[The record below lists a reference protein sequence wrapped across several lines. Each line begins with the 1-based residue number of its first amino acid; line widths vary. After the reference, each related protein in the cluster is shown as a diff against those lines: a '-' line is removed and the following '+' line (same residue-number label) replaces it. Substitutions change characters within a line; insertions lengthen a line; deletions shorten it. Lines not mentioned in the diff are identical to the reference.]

1 LWDFVIR
8 PARKRGTVRGTQKRG
23 TDEPD
28 VELRHLRYFVA
39 VAEELNFS
47 RAAGRMYL
55 SQPALSQQIRKLERE
70 LGVPLFY
77 RTKNHVELTEAGRVL
92 LEGARRVLMLVEQ
105 TAREAREVGGAEVRH
120 LKVGFPEYAN
130 QTSVADALQTFRRRY
145 PYVELEEHETFT
157 LQKTLLQID
166 KLHKGT
172 LDIGFMLKPEEDSL
186 VEIEHVLN
194 IELVAALPEGHSLTG
209 REAVSMGDLSDER
222 LILFSRSFHPRCYDY
237 VVGCCRE
244 AGFEPK
250 VVQRKE
256 PQLYSGATTYRM
268 VASGIGVGIVARP
281 VVSGYRQYDVIF
293 KPLRD
298 PAPSLD
304 LVAAWRRD
312 DPSSNL
318 QAFLDIVRELAPAAA
333 GDTTAPGG
341 WSALGA

>member
-1 LWDFVIR
+1 M
-8 PARKRGTVRGTQKRG
+8 
-23 TDEPD
+23 
-28 VELRHLRYFVA
+28 ELRHLRYFVA

-70 LGVPLFY
+70 LGVSLFS
-77 RTKNHVELTEAGRVL
+77 RTKTNVELTEAGRTL
-92 LEGARRVLMLVEQ
+92 LEGTRKILMLVEQ
-105 TAREAREVGGAEVRH
+105 TAREAREVGGAEAHH

-130 QTSVADALQTFRRRY
+130 HTPVADALQAFRRRY

-157 LQKTLLQID
+157 LQETLQQVE
-166 KLHKGT
+166 KLRKGT
-172 LDIGFMLKPEEDSL
+172 LDVGFMLRPEEDEFL
-186 VEIEHVLN
+186 QTERVLN
-194 IELVAALPEGHSLTG
+194 IELVAALPKDHPLAG
-209 REAVSMGDLSDER
+209 REEIALSELADER

-237 VVGCCRE
+237 VVGCCRG

-268 VASGIGVGIVARP
+268 VAAGIGVGIVARP

-293 KPLRD
+293 KPLRN

-304 LVAAWRRD
+304 LVAAWRRE

-318 QAFLDIVRELAPAAA
+318 QAFLETVREVAPTEPASVTNA
-333 GDTTAPGG
+333 TPSPGV
-341 WSALGA
+341 

>member
-1 LWDFVIR
+1 M
-8 PARKRGTVRGTQKRG
+8 
-23 TDEPD
+23 
-28 VELRHLRYFVA
+28 ELRHLRYFVA

-70 LGVPLFY
+70 LGVALFH
-77 RTKNHVELTEAGRVL
+77 RTKNHVALTEAGLVL
-92 LEGARRVLMLVEQ
+92 LEGARRVLVLVEQ
-105 TAREAREVGGAEVRH
+105 TAREAREVGGAEARH
-120 LKVGFPEYAN
+120 LRVGFPEYAN
-130 QTSVADALQTFRRRY
+130 HTPVADALQAFRRRY

-157 LQKTLLQID
+157 LQETLQQID
-166 KLHKGT
+166 KLHRGT
-172 LDIGFMLKPEEDSL
+172 LDVGFMLRPEEDEV
-186 VEIEHVLN
+186 VEVEHVLD
-194 IELVAALPEGHSLTG
+194 IELVATLPAGHPLAG
-209 REAVSMGDLSDER
+209 RDEVRLEELSDER

-268 VASGIGVGIVARP
+268 VASGLGVGIVARP
-281 VVSGYRQYDVIF
+281 VVSGYRPYDVVF

-298 PAPSLD
+298 PAPALE

-318 QAFLDIVRELAPAAA
+318 QSFLEVVRE
-333 GDTTAPGG
+333 GTPGG
-341 WSALGA
+341 GETAAPDESPVLGA

>member
-1 LWDFVIR
+1 M
-8 PARKRGTVRGTQKRG
+8 
-23 TDEPD
+23 
-28 VELRHLRYFVA
+28 ELRHLRYFVA

-55 SQPALSQQIRKLERE
+55 SQPALSQQIRKLEQE
-70 LGVPLFY
+70 LGVALFH
-77 RTKNHVELTEAGRVL
+77 RTKNHVELTEAGRAL
-92 LEGARRVLMLVEQ
+92 LKGARRVLILAEQ
-105 TAREAREVGGAEVRH
+105 TAREVREVGGAEDHH

-130 QTSVADALQTFRRRY
+130 HTPVADALQTFRRRY

-157 LQKTLLQID
+157 LQETLQQIE

-172 LDIGFMLKPEEDSL
+172 LDIGFMLRPEEDNL
-186 VEIEHVLN
+186 IQLERVLE
-194 IELVAALPEGHSLTG
+194 IELVAALPEGHPLAG
-209 REAVSMGDLSDER
+209 REEISMRELSEER

-237 VVGCCRE
+237 VVGCCRG

-250 VVQRKE
+250 VLQRKE

-268 VASGIGVGIVARP
+268 VASGLGVGIVARP

-298 PAPSLD
+298 PSPALD

-312 DPSSNL
+312 DHSSNL
-318 QAFLDIVRELAPAAA
+318 QAFLEIVREVAPAE
-333 GDTTAPGG
+333 GAPVPNGR
-341 WSALGA
+341 LTPDV

>member
-1 LWDFVIR
+1 M
-8 PARKRGTVRGTQKRG
+8 
-23 TDEPD
+23 
-28 VELRHLRYFVA
+28 ELRHLRYFVA

-70 LGVPLFY
+70 LGVALFH
-77 RTKNHVELTEAGRVL
+77 RTKNSVALTEAGLAL
-92 LEGARRVLMLVEQ
+92 LDGARRVLVLVER
-105 TAREAREVGGAEVRH
+105 TAREAREVGGAEARH
-120 LKVGFPEYAN
+120 LRVGFPEYAN
-130 QTSVADALQTFRRRY
+130 HTPVADALQTFRRRY

-157 LQKTLLQID
+157 LQETLQQID
-166 KLHKGT
+166 KLHRGT
-172 LDIGFMLKPEEDSL
+172 LDVGFMLRPEEDEV
-186 VEIEHVLN
+186 VEVEHVLD
-194 IELVAALPEGHSLTG
+194 IELVAALPADHPLAGMDEVRLG
-209 REAVSMGDLSDER
+209 ELSDER

-281 VVSGYRQYDVIF
+281 VVSGYRPYDVIF

-298 PAPSLD
+298 PEPALE

-318 QAFLDIVRELAPAAA
+318 QSFMEVVRELTQDAGGTAAA
-333 GDTTAPGG
+333 PSGSPV
-341 WSALGA
+341 LGA

>member
-1 LWDFVIR
+1 MEIR
-8 PARKRGTVRGTQKRG
+8 Q
-23 TDEPD
+23 
-28 VELRHLRYFVA
+28 LRYYVA

-55 SQPALSQQIRKLERE
+55 SQPALSQQIQKLERE
-70 LGVPLFY
+70 LGISLFH
-77 RTKNHVELTEAGRVL
+77 RTKSHVVLTEAGQVL
-92 LEGARRVLMLVEQ
+92 LEGGRRVLILVEQ
-105 TAREAREVGGAEVRH
+105 TTREAREVGGAEGRH

-130 QTSVADALQTFRRRY
+130 HTPVADALQAFRRRY

-157 LQKTLLQID
+157 LQETLQQID
-166 KLHKGT
+166 RLRKGR
-172 LDIGFMLKPEEDSL
+172 LDIGFMLRPEEDEL
-186 VEIEHVLN
+186 LEIEHVLD
-194 IELVAALPEGHSLTG
+194 IELVAALPKDHVLAGRDEISLK
-209 REAVSMGDLSDER
+209 ELSDER
-222 LILFSRSFHPRCYDY
+222 LILFSRSFHPRSYDY

-256 PQLYSGATTYRM
+256 PQLYSGPTTYRI

-298 PAPSLD
+298 PAPSLE

-312 DPSSNL
+312 DTSSNL
-318 QAFLDIVRELAPAAA
+318 QSFLDIIRELTPSVDGSATVPD
-333 GDTTAPGG
+333 GS
-341 WSALGA
+341 SALGA